1 MRVDVGERLD
11 GAPDE
16 GKDGRPVKALPDSW
30 AGGQTSPAPMG
41 YDYAQKGVGARG
53 ARSNTRH
60 RGLSSPRGKKATWLK
75 NA

>member
-30 AGGQTSPAPMG
+30 AGGGRLRLPLWGMIMPRKVSVP
-41 YDYAQKGVGARG
+41 VGRALTLVT
-53 ARSNTRH
+53 AD
-60 RGLSSPRGKKATWLK
+60 
-75 NA
+75 

>member
-30 AGGQTSPAPMG
+30 AGGADFACP
-41 YDYAQKGVGARG
+41 YGV
-53 ARSNTRH
+53 
-60 RGLSSPRGKKATWLK
+60 
-75 NA
+75 